1 MSLRAVLLALTLTA
15 LATSAHAQHVTGGK
29 LVSAKA
35 DADGIRAWKGLP
47 YAAPPVGALRWKPP
61 APVVAWKG
69 ERATDRFGPNCA
81 QPKVYDDIDPY
92 TPSMSE
98 DCLYLNVWSPAKT
111 REALPV
117 FFWIHGGGYGAGS
130 GAEPRH
136 DGVALAKKGVVVVTI
151 NYRLGAFG
159 FLAHP
164 ALTRESPHRASGD
177 QALADMIAALRWVQ
191 ANIALLGGDP
201 DRVTIAGESAGSD
214 AVSRLMASPQAK
226 GLFHQAIGESGSAFG
241 TLGRDETLAMGEA
254 NGLALG
260 RDLGGDSLAAMRRR
274 STEQI
279 LAAVTAPTARLAF
292 RPILDGWILPSSAA
306 EIFAAGR
313 QSDVPLLVGWNR
325 DEGSL
330 LEGGVFAGRTLP
342 EALKLTFGD
351 RAAEA
356 AKLYPHETP
365 DQMVR
370 SRINFAGDAWMG
382 LPTWSWAVAQTRTG
396 KAPVYAFRFDHAP
409 KTPDGWFGEG
419 NRGKSLGAFHS
430 AEIVYVFNHPDN
442 GGAWSVDD
450 TDRRVADV
458 MSSYWANFVKTGDP
472 NGPGLPVWP
481 VYDPAGD
488 ARKLI
493 IDADTRV
500 IADDDQPR
508 LKFLQAQARRAR
520 R

>member
-1 MSLRAVLLALTLTA
+1 MPLRAVLLALTLTA
-15 LATSAHAQHVTGGK
+15 LATGAHAQHVTGGK
-29 LVSAKA
+29 LVPAKA
-35 DADGIRAWKGLP
+35 DSDGIRAWKGLP

-81 QPKVYDDIDPY
+81 QPKVYSDIDPY

-98 DCLYLNVWSPAKT
+98 DCLYLNVWSPAKP

-117 FFWIHGGGYGAGS
+117 FFWIHGGGYGVGS

-164 ALTRESPHRASGD
+164 ALTRESPNRASGD

-214 AVSRLMASPQAK
+214 AVSRLMASPQAR
-226 GLFHQAIGESGSAFG
+226 GLFQQAIGESGSAFG

-260 RDLGGDSLAAMRRR
+260 RALGDDSLAAMRRR

-279 LAAVTAPTARLAF
+279 LEAVTAPTARLTF
-292 RPILDGWILPSSAA
+292 RPILDGWILPRRAA
-306 EIFAAGR
+306 EIFAAGQ

-330 LEGGVFAGRTLP
+330 LEAGVFAGRTLP

-351 RAAEA
+351 SAAEA
-356 AKLYPHETP
+356 AKLYPHDTP
-365 DQMVR
+365 DHMIR
-370 SRINFAGDAWMG
+370 SRINFAGDAWMS

-419 NRGKSLGAFHS
+419 NRGQSLGAFHS

-472 NGPGLPVWP
+472 NGPGLPLWP
-481 VYDPAGD
+481 VYDPEGD

-508 LKFLQAQARRAR
+508 LKFLQAEARRAR